1 MLPDLVVCAT
11 MRTIKWPVKAV
22 VLFGSLALLR
32 FAIAGMGDSGPTDL
46 PAAFASPPAA
56 AVGAALSASLAAE
69 ADAAGAGWVSVQA
82 GGVARLDIMRRGGQ
96 PSAEECTKAWSALS
110 QGKRDSLDE
119 TAFTTGC
126 DLTPTP
132 LP

>member
-1 MLPDLVVCAT
+1 MLPDLVVCAA

-22 VLFGSLALLR
+22 VLFG
-32 FAIAGMGDSGPTDL
+32 
-46 PAAFASPPAA
+46 
-56 AVGAALSASLAAE
+56 SLAAE

-82 GGVARLDIMRRGGQ
+82 GVVARLDIMRRGGQ
-96 PSAEECTKAWSALS
+96 LSAEECAKAWSALS

-119 TAFTTGC
+119 AAFTTGC
-126 DLTPTP
+126 DLTPAP